1 MKEVME
7 VRVELEYD
15 PATKSWSAVC
25 PELPGCTS
33 AGETKEEAIANV
45 KEAVSLYLE
54 PTVAATPGAEQVT
67 IKV

>member
-1 MKEVME
+1 MKAVME

-15 PATKSWSAVC
+15 PAAKSWSAVC

-33 AGETKEEAIANV
+33 AGETRDEAITNV
-45 KEAVSLYLE
+45 KEAIALYLE
-54 PTVAATPGAEQVT
+54 PTAAATPGAEQVT